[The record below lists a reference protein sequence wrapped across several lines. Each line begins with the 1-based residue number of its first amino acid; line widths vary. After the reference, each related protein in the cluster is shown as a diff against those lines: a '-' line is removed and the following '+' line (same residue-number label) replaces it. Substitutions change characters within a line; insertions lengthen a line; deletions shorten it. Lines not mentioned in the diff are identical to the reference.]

1 MYLCIRCFTGTCIM
15 LINFNIF
22 AIIKCIW
29 SSIWQIPL
37 SNHFFFLG
45 EPCIF
50 HFFKWT
56 SNSSFSFKQSSWYH
70 LLQSR
75 LDELMSY
82 TSLDLILTPMPLSN
96 LEIWPIIF
104 LAFILFIITTIFIIL
119 ITITLPME
127 NCVSTS
133 TRVILY
139 LLLQSSYLRLTRKI
153 YPSLV
158 NGHYLYTLQRW

>member
-50 HFFKWT
+50 HFFKWA

-127 NCVSTS
+127 KCVSTS